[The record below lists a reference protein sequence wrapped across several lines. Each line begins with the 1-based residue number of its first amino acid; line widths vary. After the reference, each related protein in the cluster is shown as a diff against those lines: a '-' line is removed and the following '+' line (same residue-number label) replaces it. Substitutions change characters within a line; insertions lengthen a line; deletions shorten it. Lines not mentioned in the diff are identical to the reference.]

1 MRFVEEEHQLWFLG
15 IANLGQSLEELGQHP
30 KQKGCVEFRCVDE
43 FVGSKNVDDA
53 PSFRVRLHHIVEIE
67 RRFAKE
73 VITALLF
80 ERQQR
85 TLDGSDAGRR
95 DVAVLGFELS
105 CVITDML
112 QHRAQVFEIEQQET
126 VVVGN
131 FENESQHSALSFI
144 ELEQPRHEQ
153 GAHIGNGCPDGMPL
167 LAVKIPE
174 NCGVSGILK
183 VFDSKL

>member
-80 ERQQR
+80 SANNARWMAPMLAAE
-85 TLDGSDAGRR
+85 TLPYW
-95 DVAVLGFELS
+95 VL
-105 CVITDML
+105 
-112 QHRAQVFEIEQQET
+112 
-126 VVVGN
+126 N
-131 FENESQHSALSFI
+131 
-144 ELEQPRHEQ
+144 
-153 GAHIGNGCPDGMPL
+153 
-167 LAVKIPE
+167 
-174 NCGVSGILK
+174 
-183 VFDSKL
+183 

>member
-1 MRFVEEEHQLWFLG
+1 MCFVEEEHQLWFLG
-15 IANLGQSLEELGQHP
+15 IANLRQSLEELGQHP
-30 KQKGCVEFRCVDE
+30 KQKRCVEFRCVDE
-43 FVGSKNVDDA
+43 FVRSKNVDDA
-53 PSFRVRLHHIVEIE
+53 TSFRVRLHHIVEIE

-73 VITALLF
+73 VITALLL
-80 ERQQR
+80 ERQQCA
-85 TLDGSDAGRR
+85 LDSADAGRR
-95 DVAVLGFELS
+95 DVAVLGFELGR
-105 CVITDML
+105 VVTDVL

-144 ELEQPRHEQ
+144 ELEQPRHQ
-153 GAHIGNGCPDGMPL
+153 QRAHIGNGCPDGMAL

-174 NCGVSGILK
+174 NGGVSDILE